1 MTKSNLNLSAVANA
15 TGGTIIT
22 AKHGSDFF
30 SAILISLRGFFKAS
44 VVDVADEDAD
54 FRTGKIEFQSY
65 NVSGVISIS
74 ASSVTVSVLRLASSK
89 AKLVFNIPAKK
100 LKNPNR
106 DMTEIA
112 GTVVDSLIKFHEG
125 ASLMASVGAK
135 L

>member
-1 MTKSNLNLSAVANA
+1 MDLKQVAVA

-44 VVDVADEDAD
+44 VIDVADEDAD
-54 FRTGKIEFQSY
+54 FRTGKIDFQSDK
-65 NVSGVISIS
+65 VSGVISIS
-74 ASSVTVSVLRLASSK
+74 ESYVTISVTGLASSK
-89 AKLVFNIPAKK
+89 AKLVFKIPAKK

-112 GTVVDSLIKFHEG
+112 GTIVDSLIKFHEG